1 MNEGRP
7 RKGLRRDAELER
19 EGVEGKAEGERRE
32 RSAGFEEGS
41 EGALVGEG
49 GVAEHGNEVVEGE
62 VGVGVGG
69 DHGGP

>member
-7 RKGLRRDAELER
+7 GKGLGRDAELER

-41 EGALVGEG
+41 EGALVGES
-49 GVAEHGNEVVEGE
+49 GVAEHGNEVLEGE
-62 VGVGVGG
+62 EGVGVGR
-69 DHGGP
+69 DHGRP